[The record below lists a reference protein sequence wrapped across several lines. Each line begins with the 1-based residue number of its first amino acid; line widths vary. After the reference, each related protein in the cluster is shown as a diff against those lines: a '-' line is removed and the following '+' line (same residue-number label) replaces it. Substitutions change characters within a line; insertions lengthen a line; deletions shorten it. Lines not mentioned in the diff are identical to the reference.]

1 MLRTPPID
9 NVCDVAKSTYFQTE
23 VDKILPVRLCF
34 SNSLIVN
41 LICGFLQ
48 GNNKRTGLLVPLLRE
63 LKILLRGKLVQHS
76 CSNLKEAL
84 KKARE
89 HVPRSCSY
97 RPLCRAKSYA
107 SLDER
112 GISLPSV
119 TEKEP
124 PTNID
129 QIEPVDRMEEEGAP
143 CTCVGNP
150 LLKSTP
156 CLSTGDIIAAPSEF
170 EGLLSRNTKTKLA
183 THSTPSLKS
192 TKIKCFLI
200 CCLTIFISFCVGGIV
215 YIISLKGEYK
225 SKKIRLSTVTYFAPT
240 VQSKENLPT
249 CLYIGR

>member
-1 MLRTPPID
+1 MEED
-9 NVCDVAKSTYFQTE
+9 
-23 VDKILPVRLCF
+23 
-34 SNSLIVN
+34 
-41 LICGFLQ
+41 
-48 GNNKRTGLLVPLLRE
+48 
-63 LKILLRGKLVQHS
+63 
-76 CSNLKEAL
+76 
-84 KKARE
+84 
-89 HVPRSCSY
+89 
-97 RPLCRAKSYA
+97 
-107 SLDER
+107 

-124 PTNID
+124 STNID

-156 CLSTGDIIAAPSEF
+156 CLSTEDIIAAPSEF

-183 THSTPSLKS
+183 TRSTPSLKS
-192 TKIKCFLI
+192 PKIKRCSYLI
-200 CCLTIFISFCVGGIV
+200 CCLTIFLSFCVGVIV
-215 YIISLKGEYK
+215 YTSSLKGEYK